1 MHGYIDLHC
10 HWIPNIDDG
19 AKSVED
25 GLAMLK
31 GLYSVGFSTVMATP
45 HMKPGMFENDQNVL
59 RRAFEEMRPH
69 VEGATQIPR
78 VELASEHFLDDIVS
92 TRLLAGEGL
101 TYPAIFATTP
111 QRFKTVL
118 IEFPTH
124 AFPTFT
130 QRKLF
135 ELRRAGLSVVIAHP
149 ERYQPVWKDD
159 RCLDPFL
166 DAGACLLLDVCAV
179 IGKYGRDAQ
188 KSAEKLLEEGA
199 YEAACSDAHRPGDVD
214 LVQKAIER
222 LAELT
227 GKEEA
232 ERLLKGGPASIL
244 GAPRLPS

>member
-10 HWIPNIDDG
+10 HWIANIDDG

-31 GLYSVGFSTVMATP
+31 GLYSIGFSTVLATP
-45 HMKPGMFENDQNVL
+45 HMKPGMFENDHRIL
-59 RRAFEEMRPH
+59 RDAFEAMLPH
-69 VEGATQIPR
+69 VREAADVPR

-92 TRLLAGEGL
+92 TRLIAGEGL
-101 TYPAIFATTP
+101 AYPPIFATTA
-111 QRFKTVL
+111 QKLKTVL

-159 RCLDPFL
+159 RCLDAFL

-188 KSAEKLLEEGA
+188 KAAEKLLEEGA
-199 YEAACSDAHRPGDVD
+199 YEAACSDAHRPSDVE
-214 LVQKAIER
+214 LTMKAIER
-222 LAELT
+222 LSELT

-244 GAPRLPS
+244 GAPRVPS